1 MESMLNLRVHIAA
14 VGFEIDR
21 VVIPAVKMKA
31 DLVYLLADD
40 NIATDKSTRF
50 QTEIVKQLKKKKI
63 DSKIVYAN
71 RLQLFDII
79 RVVKEIILDHRN
91 DEFYVNVASGSKIH
105 AIACMMACMV
115 FDDRKKKFKNKG
127 ATVTIHDRIKFAFRI
142 SSKKSFAIE
151 ATQTSAAAQLG
162 KVPVN
167 IVTSAFPNVE
177 RTVNNWNGFT
187 GSELTTIKTMFDKLT
202 KSKLVDDKGSDWD
215 SFSTGM
221 SYLASTNYSTKI
233 LYAQKCIAM
242 NYCYDLINSKNPN
255 QIMTRFYLGAQ
266 KKGDDFGPFIK
277 IS

>member
-1 MESMLNLRVHIAA
+1 MDTVHTMESMLNLRVHIAA

-115 FDDRKKKFKNKG
+115 FDDRKNIHPFYPQAKEYPAYKDHEQQTYGVEEIYGLPTYQLLTPNK
-127 ATVTIHDRIKFAFRI
+127 
-142 SSKKSFAIE
+142 
-151 ATQTSAAAQLG
+151 
-162 KVPVN
+162 
-167 IVTSAFPNVE
+167 
-177 RTVNNWNGFT
+177 
-187 GSELTTIKTMFDKLT
+187 
-202 KSKLVDDKGSDWD
+202 
-215 SFSTGM
+215 
-221 SYLASTNYSTKI
+221 
-233 LYAQKCIAM
+233 
-242 NYCYDLINSKNPN
+242 DLIEILKIIKENDGRIQKKETCRNCRRKKNSKH
-255 QIMTRFYLGAQ
+255 QCARRKSQ
-266 KKGDDFGPFIK
+266 
-277 IS
+277 SS